1 MDELEIKTCPREE
14 SFSDTHMVLFSVEF
28 MEIHFRRIK
37 LLVVVAMTHNNIL
50 YNKVLINFQMN
61 DQFK

>member
-1 MDELEIKTCPREE
+1 MA
-14 SFSDTHMVLFSVEF
+14 
-28 MEIHFRRIK
+28 IHLRRIK